1 MVMQRIANPPTPVR
15 FRLRP
20 PHSKP
25 RRLTSAGLFCGR
37 GKVKCSIT
45 ISLARIDTNEKS
57 VRVSLDDLIGEA
69 KAGAEYGVEWGPK
82 ALKELRRP
90 AHAAGWQLERGDNRV
105 GARLYW
111 LDVVRVLFI
120 YPAFFKRV
128 PLKVGLT
135 IAP

>member
-1 MVMQRIANPPTPVR
+1 MGVEYGV
-15 FRLRP
+15 
-20 PHSKP
+20 
-25 RRLTSAGLFCGR
+25 
-37 GKVKCSIT
+37 
-45 ISLARIDTNEKS
+45 
-57 VRVSLDDLIGEA
+57 
-69 KAGAEYGVEWGPK
+69 EYGVEWDPK

-105 GARLYW
+105 GARPYW

-120 YPAFFKRV
+120 YPAFFKRA